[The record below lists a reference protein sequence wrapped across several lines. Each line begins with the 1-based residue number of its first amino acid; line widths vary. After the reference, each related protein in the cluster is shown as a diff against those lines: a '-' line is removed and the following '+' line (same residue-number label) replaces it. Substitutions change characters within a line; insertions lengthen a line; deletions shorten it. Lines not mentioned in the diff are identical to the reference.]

1 MSSSPRAAPDGPRI
15 LAQYTGA
22 VPRPVALI
30 TGPTSGIGEGFA
42 RRYAADGYDLV
53 LVSRDAD
60 RLKALAAELSNEGGR
75 NVEVLPADL
84 ADAAGR
90 DTVAERLA
98 AGVDVLVNNAGIGTS
113 GEFWTADPDL
123 LQRQLDVN
131 VTAIM
136 QLTRAALPAMID
148 NGAGTIINVSSVA
161 GLLSGRGSTYSAS
174 KAYVVS
180 FTEGL
185 AVGLRGT
192 GVGIH
197 VVCPGYVHTEFHDRA
212 GIDMTSLPSFMWL
225 EVDDVV
231 RETLAEVA
239 RGNVLI
245 IPGLQYKVIT
255 TATRMV
261 PRTLSRA
268 ATSIFGRGRGRT

>member
-1 MSSSPRAAPDGPRI
+1 
-15 LAQYTGA
+15 

-60 RLKALAAELSNEGGR
+60 RLKALAAELCDEGGR

-84 ADAAGR
+84 AQAADR
-90 DTVAERLA
+90 DKVAERLT
-98 AGVDVLVNNAGIGTS
+98 AGVDVLVNNAGFGTS
-113 GEFWTADPDL
+113 GEFWTAEPAK
-123 LQRQLDVN
+123 LQSQLDVN
-131 VTAIM
+131 VTSVM
-136 QLTRAALPAMID
+136 QLTRAALPAMIEA
-148 NGAGTIINVSSVA
+148 GAGTVINISSVA

-212 GIDMTSLPSFMWL
+212 GIDMASLPSFMWL

-231 RETLAEVA
+231 RETLADVA
-239 RGNVLI
+239 RGNVVV
-245 IPGLQYKVIT
+245 IPGLQYKAIT
-255 TATRMV
+255 TFSRMV

-268 ATSIFGRGRGRT
+268 ATSVFGRGRGRT